1 MNKKLGF
8 VGIGQMGGGMA
19 AHLTRAGYALTG
31 YDPSERSRDLAAKD
45 GVKVVTTLK
54 EAVHGADVVL
64 TSLPNPA
71 ITLDA
76 WLSEGGILAHMAKG
90 AVGIELSSIDPETM
104 CVIGAEAAKRGVRM
118 VDAPVSGG
126 PLEAAAGKLVLM
138 TGGKPEDIEA
148 VGDILD
154 CLCSSRHLTGDVGTG
169 KTVKLVNN
177 MMSMGNI
184 VVAAEAFA
192 LGTAA
197 GVDPQTLFDVLSQS
211 GGRSHHFLKRFPKA
225 IEGDYAPGFKIEL
238 GEKDVALGIELG
250 RRLMQPTPA
259 ASVVREMIAVGMAG
273 GRKGQDIVAMLDY
286 YQTMSKPAA
295 DKK

>member
-1 MNKKLGF
+1 MMTKKLGF

-19 AHLTRAGYALTG
+19 AHLTRAGFSLTG
-31 YDPSERSRDLAAKD
+31 YDPSEASRNLAAKD
-45 GVKVVTTLK
+45 GVKVVTQLRD
-54 EAVHGADVVL
+54 AVLGADVVL
-64 TSLPNPA
+64 TSLPNPP

-76 WLSEGGILAHMAKG
+76 WLGENGILAYMAEG
-90 AVGIELSSIDPETM
+90 SVGIELSSIDPDVM
-104 CVIGAEAAKRGVRM
+104 CRIAAEAKKKGVRI

-126 PLEAAAGKLVLM
+126 PLEAAAGQLVLM
-138 TGGKPEDIEA
+138 TGGEQADIDA
-148 VGDILD
+148 VGDVLD
-154 CLCSSRHLTGDVGTG
+154 CLSSSRHMTGPVGTG

-197 GVDPQTLFDVLSQS
+197 GVDPKTLFDVLSQS

-250 RRLMQPTPA
+250 RKLMQPTPA
-259 ASVVREMIAVGMAG
+259 ASMVREMIALGMAG
-273 GRKGQDIVAMLDY
+273 GRKGQDIVAMLDFY
-286 YQTMSKPAA
+286 LNANASRA
-295 DKK
+295 